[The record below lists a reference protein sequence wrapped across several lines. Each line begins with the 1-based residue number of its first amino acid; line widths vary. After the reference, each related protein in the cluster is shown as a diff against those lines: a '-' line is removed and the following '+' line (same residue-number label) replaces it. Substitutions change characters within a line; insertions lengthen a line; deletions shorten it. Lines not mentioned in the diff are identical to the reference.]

1 MEWYPIETAPKDGK
15 RVLGVVEGDV
25 HFIRYGKTSH
35 VPLYGW
41 NVCDQGPEDCDL
53 VEPTHWMPLP
63 KPPPPADE

>member
-1 MEWYPIETAPKDGK
+1 
-15 RVLGVVEGDV
+15 VLGVVEGDV